1 MEQIALPGL
10 ETVAAGERLPARLPG
25 QLLDLEWLTR
35 LFAVRP
41 RRDRRVTIM
50 FTDVAGFTGYAGRRG
65 DRAAAR
71 LLRRAD
77 HAVLP
82 AVRHH
87 GGRIVKRL
95 GDGLMIVF
103 PAPAD
108 AVAAALA
115 IQHAAARRARL
126 ALRIGVHTGEARTR
140 DGDLIG
146 HDVNVASRITDRA
159 GGGETLVSGTVHA
172 AGGCAGA
179 RFRRVRALVVPGRA
193 ALAVYRVEE
202 EKPWS

>member
-10 ETVAAGERLPARLPG
+10 GGPATMPPPSPPVGRLR
-25 QLLDLEWLTR
+25 DLEWLTR
-35 LFAVRP
+35 LFAPRP
-41 RRDRRVTIM
+41 RRDRRVTVM
-50 FTDVAGFTGYAGRRG
+50 FTDVAGFTGFAARRG
-65 DRAAAR
+65 DRAATR

-77 HAVLP
+77 DAVLP
-82 AVRHH
+82 PVRHH

-103 PAPAD
+103 ARPAD

-115 IQHAAARRARL
+115 IQHACARRQL
-126 ALRIGVHTGEARTR
+126 ALRIGIHAGEARTR

-146 HDVNVASRITDRA
+146 HDVNVASRIADRA
-159 GGGETLVSGTVHA
+159 GGGETLASGAVRA

-179 RFRRVRALVVPGRA
+179 RFRRVRALAMPGRA

-202 EKPWS
+202 ENS